1 MNKQQRAM
9 EKELMR
15 LYKQERAFLEK
26 RTEKKDSAL
35 NRLLAE
41 KVPEKLQATL
51 DAAFAKAFALV
62 FEKGTAVIE
71 KSCGKEEKEKQFQI
85 DSYAAE
91 IKGDRRSLRAI
102 SRKAGGA
109 GRLNLAL
116 SGAAGIGLGL
126 LGVGLPD
133 IALFTALMLR
143 GIYEIALRYGFSYES
158 ETERQFIL
166 LLISGAV
173 ACGEELKAIDEELN
187 AFIQSG
193 SFPAPDM
200 DALIRQAAGGLSK
213 ELLVMKFL
221 QGVPLVGAV
230 GGAYDA
236 VYMKRVMAY
245 AELKYRRRFYYKILK
260 KSF

>member
-1 MNKQQRAM
+1 MNKQQKIM
-9 EKELMR
+9 EREISR
-15 LYKQERAFLEK
+15 LYKQERSFLEK
-26 RTEKKDSAL
+26 RMEKKDSAL

-41 KVPEKLQATL
+41 KVPEKLQGTL

-71 KSCGKEEKEKQFQI
+71 KSVNREEKEKQFQV

-91 IKGDRRSLRAI
+91 IKGDRRSLRAF

-116 SGAAGIGLGL
+116 SGAAGIGLGV

-133 IALFTALMLR
+133 IALFTALMLK

-158 ETERQFIL
+158 DTERQFIL

-173 ACGEELKAIDEELN
+173 AYGEELKVIDDELN
-187 AFIQSG
+187 AFIQRG
-193 SFPAPDM
+193 VFTARDTE
-200 DALIRQAAGGLSK
+200 ALIRQAAGGLSK
-213 ELLVMKFL
+213 ELLYMKFL
-221 QGVPLVGAV
+221 QGIPIVGAV

-236 VYMKRVMAY
+236 VYMKRVMEY
-245 AELKYRRRFYYKILK
+245 TELKYRRRFFYKNK
-260 KSF
+260 MSS

>member
-1 MNKQQRAM
+1 M
-9 EKELMR
+9 
-15 LYKQERAFLEK
+15 
-26 RTEKKDSAL
+26 
-35 NRLLAE
+35 
-41 KVPEKLQATL
+41 
-51 DAAFAKAFALV
+51 
-62 FEKGTAVIE
+62 
-71 KSCGKEEKEKQFQI
+71 
-85 DSYAAE
+85 
-91 IKGDRRSLRAI
+91 
-102 SRKAGGA
+102 
-109 GRLNLAL
+109 
-116 SGAAGIGLGL
+116 
-126 LGVGLPD
+126 GLPD

-236 VYMKRVMAY
+236 VYMKRVMEY
-245 AELKYRRRFYYKILK
+245 TELKYRRRFFSNNKM
-260 KSF
+260 SS

>member
-1 MNKQQRAM
+1 MNKQQKAM

-41 KVPEKLQATL
+41 KVPGKLQGTL

-71 KSCGKEEKEKQFQI
+71 KSCNKEEKEKQFQI
-85 DSYAAE
+85 DSYAAG
-91 IKGDRRSLRAI
+91 IKGDRKSLRAI

-116 SGAAGIGLGL
+116 SGAAGIGLGV

>member
-1 MNKQQRAM
+1 
-9 EKELMR
+9 
-15 LYKQERAFLEK
+15 
-26 RTEKKDSAL
+26 
-35 NRLLAE
+35 
-41 KVPEKLQATL
+41 
-51 DAAFAKAFALV
+51 
-62 FEKGTAVIE
+62 
-71 KSCGKEEKEKQFQI
+71 
-85 DSYAAE
+85 
-91 IKGDRRSLRAI
+91 
-102 SRKAGGA
+102 
-109 GRLNLAL
+109 
-116 SGAAGIGLGL
+116 
-126 LGVGLPD
+126 
-133 IALFTALMLR
+133 MLR

-187 AFIQSG
+187 AFILSG

-245 AELKYRRRFYYKILK
+245 AELKYRRRFYYNDC
-260 KSF
+260 

>member
-1 MNKQQRAM
+1 MKKQQRAM
-9 EKELMR
+9 EKELKR
-15 LYKQERAFLEK
+15 LEKQERSFLEK
-26 RTEKKDSAL
+26 RMEKKDSAL

-41 KVPEKLQATL
+41 KVPEKLQGTL

-71 KSCGKEEKEKQFQI
+71 KSVNKEEKEKQFQI
-85 DSYAAE
+85 DSYAAA
-91 IKGDRRSLRAI
+91 IKGDRKSLRAF

-116 SGAAGIGLGL
+116 SGAAGIGLGV

-133 IALFTALMLR
+133 IALFTALMLK
-143 GIYEIALRYGFSYES
+143 GIYEIALRYGFSYGS
-158 ETERQFIL
+158 DAERQFIL
-166 LLISGAV
+166 LVISGAV
-173 ACGEELKAIDEELN
+173 AYGEEMKVIDDELN
-187 AFIQSG
+187 TFIQSG
-193 SFPAPDM
+193 AFPAQDTET
-200 DALIRQAAGGLSK
+200 LIRQAAGGLSK
-213 ELLVMKFL
+213 ELLYMKFL

-245 AELKYRRRFYYKILK
+245 AELKYRRRFYYNKMNEIK
-260 KSF
+260 

>member
-1 MNKQQRAM
+1 M
-9 EKELMR
+9 
-15 LYKQERAFLEK
+15 
-26 RTEKKDSAL
+26 
-35 NRLLAE
+35 
-41 KVPEKLQATL
+41 
-51 DAAFAKAFALV
+51 
-62 FEKGTAVIE
+62 
-71 KSCGKEEKEKQFQI
+71 
-85 DSYAAE
+85 
-91 IKGDRRSLRAI
+91 
-102 SRKAGGA
+102 
-109 GRLNLAL
+109 
-116 SGAAGIGLGL
+116 
-126 LGVGLPD
+126 GLPD